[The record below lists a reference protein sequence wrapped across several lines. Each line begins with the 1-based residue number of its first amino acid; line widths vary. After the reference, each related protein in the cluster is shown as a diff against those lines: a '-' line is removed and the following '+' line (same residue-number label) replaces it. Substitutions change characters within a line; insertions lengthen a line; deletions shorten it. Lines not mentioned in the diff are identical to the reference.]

1 MRTGC
6 AVTPSIG
13 CPSCSNG
20 WPKRNASA
28 LRAVPSRGRFVRPD
42 NRETLILKFASD
54 RVVAH
59 QALFAHRHGSTTPA
73 FHDELIELWHS
84 SSLRVLVLAFR
95 GGGKSTLVEEALV
108 LAAAM
113 KLVRHV
119 LIIGSNSERANDRL
133 RALKHELATNELLIE
148 LFGDLRGPVWNEGR
162 VELSNGVVLQAF
174 GRGQALR
181 GIKHHDV
188 RPDLAFCDDLEE
200 EEHVRT
206 PQARADTLRWFMTEL
221 MPALDRNAR
230 IRVAATPL
238 NREALPMW
246 LARQSGWVTQVY
258 PVEHVNPR
266 TGQRCATWPARY
278 PLAWI
283 DARKCEFD
291 AAGLSHAFA
300 QEYLCQPEDEAN
312 KVFTASMLR
321 IEPSVHSWEAT
332 YAFLD
337 PARTVNDRSSA
348 TGWAVWSWVGNRL
361 IVWDG
366 GAELWRPDAIISHIF
381 RLASA
386 YAPVVIGVERDGLE
400 EFILQPLRHEQLR
413 RGQLVPIQ
421 GHRAPRG
428 KLKFINGLQPFF
440 AAGEITF
447 AKDIPAI
454 KQFLSFPTG
463 KIDFPNALAYAP
475 LMRPGQP
482 IYEDFTRVHVADID
496 VDSRGGELVFLCLNA
511 TAVVTTAVAVQL
523 AGKTLH
529 ILADWVREGDP
540 GSALPEIMRDAGM
553 RFGTALRLTAPE
565 QHFRPYQTIGL
576 APAVRR
582 LPAELARGG
591 DVAKGRTVLR
601 ALISQQTQGRPLL
614 QVSPQA
620 RWTANGFAAG
630 YARATDPRSAGVPVA
645 EEASEGVYRTLIEGL
660 ESALARTLPAS
671 GEEEDQ
677 RRYAIASDGR
687 RYLTSA
693 PFLAQPAMLTTSKD
707 EWWRG
712 MDEEAHRITMPHRPL
727 RR

>member
-1 MRTGC
+1 M
-6 AVTPSIG
+6 TPEQ
-13 CPSCSNG
+13 
-20 WPKRNASA
+20 
-28 LRAVPSRGRFVRPD
+28 
-42 NRETLILKFASD
+42 REQLIRKFADD
-54 RVVAH
+54 RVIAH
-59 QALFAHRHGSTTPA
+59 QALFAHRHGSETPK
-73 FHDELIELWHS
+73 FHDELTELWHS
-84 SSLRVLVLAFR
+84 GTPKVLTLAFR
-95 GGGKSTLVEEALV
+95 GGGTSTLAEEALV

-113 KLVRHV
+113 KLVRKV

-133 RALKHELATNELLIE
+133 RAIKHELATNELLIE

-188 RPDLAFCDDLEE
+188 RPDFCFCDDLEE

-266 TGQRCATWPARY
+266 TGMRCATWPARY
-278 PLAWI
+278 PLAWV
-283 DARKCEFD
+283 DARKQEFD
-291 AAGLSHAFA
+291 PAGLSHAYA
-300 QEYLCQPEDEAN
+300 QEYLCQPEDEAS

-332 YAFLD
+332 YAFFD
-337 PARTVNDRSSA
+337 PAGTVNDRSSA

-366 GAELWRPDAIISHIF
+366 GAELWRPDEIISHIF

-413 RGQLVPIQ
+413 RGQLIPVA
-421 GHRAPRG
+421 GYRAPRG
-428 KLKFINGLQPFF
+428 KLSFIAGLQPFL
-440 AAGEITF
+440 AGGEITF
-447 AKDIPAI
+447 AKDIPAL
-454 KQFLSFPTG
+454 KEFLSFPTG

-482 IYEDFTRVHVADID
+482 IYEDFTRAHVACMELLA
-496 VDSRGGELVFLCLNA
+496 DSESPVFLCLNA

-523 AGKTLH
+523 AGKTLNV
-529 ILADWVREGDP
+529 LADWVREGDP
-540 GSALPEIMRDAGM
+540 GSCLGEIVRDAGLT
-553 RFGTALRLTAPE
+553 FGSGLRLTAPE

-576 APAVRR
+576 VGA
-582 LPAELARGG
+582 
-591 DVAKGRTVLR
+591 
-601 ALISQQTQGRPLL
+601 
-614 QVSPQA
+614 
-620 RWTANGFAAG
+620 
-630 YARATDPRSAGVPVA
+630 
-645 EEASEGVYRTLIEGL
+645 
-660 ESALARTLPAS
+660 
-671 GEEEDQ
+671 
-677 RRYAIASDGR
+677 
-687 RYLTSA
+687 
-693 PFLAQPAMLTTSKD
+693 
-707 EWWRG
+707 
-712 MDEEAHRITMPHRPL
+712 
-727 RR
+727 

>member
-1 MRTGC
+1 M
-6 AVTPSIG
+6 TPEQ
-13 CPSCSNG
+13 
-20 WPKRNASA
+20 
-28 LRAVPSRGRFVRPD
+28 
-42 NRETLILKFASD
+42 RERLIRKFADD
-54 RVVAH
+54 RVIAH
-59 QALFAHRHGSTTPA
+59 QALFAHRHGSETPP
-73 FHDELIELWHS
+73 FHDELIALMHS
-84 SSLRVLVLAFR
+84 GAPKVLVMAFR
-95 GGGKSTLVEEALV
+95 GGGKSTLAEEMII
-108 LAAAM
+108 LAAALR
-113 KLVRHV
+113 LVRNV
-119 LIIGSNSERANDRL
+119 LIIGANSERANDRL
-133 RALKHELATNELLIE
+133 RAIKHELTSNELLTE

-162 VELSNGVVLQAF
+162 VELSNGTVLQAF

-188 RPDLAFCDDLEE
+188 RPDFAFCDDLEE
-200 EEHVRT
+200 LEHVAT
-206 PQARADTLRWFMTEL
+206 PQARQQTLTWFMSEL

-230 IRVAATPL
+230 IRVASTPL

-246 LARQSGWVTQVY
+246 LSRQSGWITKVY
-258 PVEHVNPR
+258 PVEHTVGIGMR
-266 TGQRCATWPARY
+266 RATWPARY
-278 PLAWI
+278 PLAWV
-283 DARKCEFD
+283 DARKREFD

-300 QEYLCQPEDEAN
+300 QEYLCQPEDEAS
-312 KVFTASMLR
+312 KLFTASMLR
-321 IEPSVHSWEAT
+321 IEPTVRTWEAT
-332 YAFLD
+332 YAFID
-337 PARTVNDRSSA
+337 PARTTHASSSM

-366 GAELWRPDAIISHIF
+366 GAELWAPDAIINHIF
-381 RLASA
+381 WLAA
-386 YAPVVIGVERDGLE
+386 EYHPVVIGVERDGLE

-413 RGQLVPIQ
+413 RGQLIPVA
-421 GHRAPRG
+421 GYRAPRG
-428 KLKFINGLQPFF
+428 KLSFIAGLQPFL

-540 GSALPEIMRDAGM
+540 GSALPEIIRDAGM

-601 ALISQQTQGRPLL
+601 ALIGQQTQGRPLL

-630 YARATDPRSAGVPVA
+630 YARASDPRSAGVPVA
-645 EEASEGVYRTLIEGL
+645 EEANDGIYRTLLEGL
-660 ESALARTLPAS
+660 ESAMARTLPAS
-671 GEEEDQ
+671 GQEEDQ

-693 PFLAQPAMLTTSKD
+693 PFLAEPATAAATKD
-707 EWWRG
+707 QWWRG
-712 MDEEAHRITMPHRPL
+712 MDEGSHRITMPHRPL